1 MIFSNEI
8 QCWCFIDQNFTRGVL
23 LIFHL
28 PFGVFLMR
36 RNCPLSRIS
45 QNSTDNFLS
54 LTFWADLFFL
64 ETLVIF
70 FSLFSIFRYVYC
82 RWPPEGPKK
91 MQFNNKTSRVV
102 IIDAATQFTDFL
114 NLLVSIWL
122 VYFLSILQQ
131 RNPFKKIIWS
141 HYLKIEST
149 LLKPLQETTGPISFF
164 ESYGGTTFL

>member
-54 LTFWADLFFL
+54 LIFWADLIFFLL

-70 FSLFSIFRYVYC
+70 FLYFQFSGMFIVDGPQKVPKKCNSITKLLGVQLFTVNSIYWFSKFTCLDMVSVFSINTST
-82 RWPPEGPKK
+82 KK
-91 MQFNNKTSRVV
+91 S
-102 IIDAATQFTDFL
+102 L
-114 NLLVSIWL
+114 
-122 VYFLSILQQ
+122 
-131 RNPFKKIIWS
+131 
-141 HYLKIEST
+141 
-149 LLKPLQETTGPISFF
+149 
-164 ESYGGTTFL
+164 